1 MKKKIGIHF
10 IPCIVL
16 MAVLLLC
23 MVLTAGKVSAS
34 DFSDGTAE
42 EGKYIEEDQ
51 VKPQPPVI
59 TDFKINNDS
68 ILGYGDR
75 LKVSFKIANRT
86 YDNSDPDKITYV
98 GIISYKHNDS
108 YMRAYLFYNP
118 KTNIIE
124 NEPGYYISNDTFV
137 SARPE
142 GVYHFAYFYD
152 VLTNSYEYADS
163 TKNKSI
169 LKISN
174 TSITFCE
181 DCKNGKHRIDTIKYK
196 EPTYKDCGYSN
207 CQKCKICGTVI
218 SGKVLNPV
226 KPYCKVSTK
235 NVIMYAYANQ
245 TKTINV
251 THANGDNIYRKRGNL
266 NLGLYTIKNGKS
278 LDTITIKPYNK
289 IGQYTIEL
297 TLNSGLK
304 TKINLIV
311 KPAKTQ
317 KIYGVKKNIII
328 KQGKKYTLKP
338 KISPSYSKEKIIYS
352 SNNKKVV
359 AVNSKGI
366 IIARKKGTAYITIKS
381 GSKYV
386 KCKITVK

>member
-1 MKKKIGIHF
+1 MKKKIGIQF

-16 MAVLLLC
+16 MAMLLLC
-23 MVLTAGKVSAS
+23 MVLTAGKVSAG

-42 EGKYIEEDQ
+42 AGKYIEEDQ

-75 LKVSFKIANRT
+75 LNISFKIANRT
-86 YDNSDPDKITYV
+86 YDNSDPDKKTFV
-98 GIISYKHNDS
+98 GRIVYEHNGS
-108 YMRAYLFYNP
+108 YMPTNLFYNP
-118 KTNIIE
+118 KTDIIE
-124 NEPGYYISNDTFV
+124 NVFNPNEVFSKYR
-137 SARPE
+137 AE
-142 GVYHFAYFYD
+142 GVYYFKYFYD
-152 VLTNSYEYADS
+152 DLLNSYEYADS

-169 LKISN
+169 LKISKM
-174 TSITFCE
+174 SITFCE

-196 EPTYKDCGYSN
+196 EPTYKDYGYSN
-207 CQKCKICGTVI
+207 CQKCRICGTVI

-226 KPYCKVSTK
+226 KPYCKASTT
-235 NVIMYAYANQ
+235 NLTMYAYANQ
-245 TKTINV
+245 TKTIKV
-251 THANGDNIYRKRGNL
+251 THANGDSIYRKRGNL
-266 NLGLYTIKNGKS
+266 NLGLYTIKKGKS

-311 KPAKTQ
+311 KFAKTQ
-317 KIYGVKKNIII
+317 KIYGVKKNITI
-328 KQGKKYTLKP
+328 KVGKKYTLKP
-338 KISPSYSKEKIIYS
+338 KLSPSYSSDKIRYS

-359 AVNSKGI
+359 AVNSKGVI
-366 IIARKKGTAYITIKS
+366 TARKKGTAYITIKS

>member
-1 MKKKIGIHF
+1 
-10 IPCIVL
+10 
-16 MAVLLLC
+16 

-75 LKVSFKIANRT
+75 LNISFKIANRT
-86 YDNSDPDKITYV
+86 YDNSDPDKKTFV
-98 GIISYKHNDS
+98 GSIVYEHNGS
-108 YMRAYLFYNP
+108 YMPTNLFYNP
-118 KTNIIE
+118 KTDIIE
-124 NEPGYYISNDTFV
+124 NVFNPNEVFSKYR
-137 SARPE
+137 AE
-142 GVYHFAYFYD
+142 GVYHFKYFYD
-152 VLTNSYEYADS
+152 ALTNSWEYANS

-174 TSITFCE
+174 ITITFCE

-196 EPTYKDCGYSN
+196 EPTYKDYGYSN
-207 CQKCKICGTVI
+207 CQKCRICGTVI

-226 KPYCKVSTK
+226 KPYCKASTT
-235 NVIMYAYANQ
+235 NVTMYAYANQ
-245 TKTINV
+245 TKTIKV

-266 NLGLYTIKNGKS
+266 NLSLYTIKKGKS

-311 KPAKTQ
+311 KFAKTQ
-317 KIYGVKKNIII
+317 KIYGVKKNITI
-328 KQGKKYTLKP
+328 KVGKKYTLKP
-338 KISPSYSKEKIIYS
+338 KLSPSYSKDKISYS

-366 IIARKKGTAYITIKS
+366 ITAKKKGTAYIIIKS

>member
-34 DFSDGTAE
+34 DFSDGNTE

-75 LKVSFKIANRT
+75 LNISFKISNRT
-86 YDNSDPDKITYV
+86 YDSSDPDKKTYV
-98 GIISYKHNDS
+98 GKIAYQHNNSYVT
-108 YMRAYLFYNP
+108 AYLFYNP
-118 KTNIIE
+118 KTDIIE
-124 NEPGYYISNDTFV
+124 SEPNNTSNNTFV

-142 GVYHFAYFYD
+142 GVYHFEYFFD
-152 VLTNSYEYADS
+152 ALLNSFEYAN
-163 TKNKSI
+163 TTQNKSI

-174 TSITFCE
+174 TTITFCE

-207 CQKCKICGTVI
+207 CKKCRICGTVI

-226 KPYCKVSTK
+226 KPYCKSSTT
-235 NVIMYAYANQ
+235 NVTMYAYANQ
-245 TKTINV
+245 TKTIKV

-266 NLGLYTIKNGKS
+266 NLGLYNIKKGKS

-304 TKINLIV
+304 TKIDLIV
-311 KPAKTQ
+311 KSAKTQ
-317 KIYGVKKNIII
+317 KIYGVKKNITI
-328 KQGKKYTLKP
+328 KVGKKYTLKP
-338 KISPSYSKEKIIYS
+338 KLSPSYSKDKITYS

-359 AVNSKGI
+359 VVNGKGLVT
-366 IIARKKGTAYITIKS
+366 ARKKGTAYITIKS

>member
-75 LKVSFKIANRT
+75 LNISFKIANRT
-86 YDNSDPDKITYV
+86 YDNSDPDKKTFV
-98 GIISYKHNDS
+98 GSIVYEHNGS
-108 YMRAYLFYNP
+108 YMPTNLFYNP
-118 KTNIIE
+118 KTDIIE
-124 NEPGYYISNDTFV
+124 NVFNPNEVFSKYR
-137 SARPE
+137 AE
-142 GVYHFAYFYD
+142 GVYHFKYFYD
-152 VLTNSYEYADS
+152 ALTNSWEYANS

-174 TSITFCE
+174 ITITFCE

-196 EPTYKDCGYSN
+196 EPTYKDYGYSN
-207 CQKCKICGTVI
+207 CQKCRICGTVI

-226 KPYCKVSTK
+226 KPYCKASTT
-235 NVIMYAYANQ
+235 NVTMYAYANQ
-245 TKTINV
+245 TKTIKV

-266 NLGLYTIKNGKS
+266 NLSLYTIKKGKS

-311 KPAKTQ
+311 KFAKTQ
-317 KIYGVKKNIII
+317 KIYGVKKNITI
-328 KQGKKYTLKP
+328 KVGKKYTLKP
-338 KISPSYSKEKIIYS
+338 KLSPSYSKDKISYS

-366 IIARKKGTAYITIKS
+366 ITAKKKGTAYIIIKS

>member
-1 MKKKIGIHF
+1 MKKKIGIQF

-16 MAVLLLC
+16 MAMLLLC
-23 MVLTAGKVSAS
+23 MVLTAGKVSAG

-42 EGKYIEEDQ
+42 AGKYIEEDQ

-75 LKVSFKIANRT
+75 LNISFKIANRT
-86 YDNSDPDKITYV
+86 YDNSDPDKKTFV
-98 GIISYKHNDS
+98 GRIVYEHNGS
-108 YMRAYLFYNP
+108 YMPTNLFYNP
-118 KTNIIE
+118 KTDIIE
-124 NEPGYYISNDTFV
+124 NVFNPNEVFSKYR
-137 SARPE
+137 AE
-142 GVYHFAYFYD
+142 GVYYFKYFYD
-152 VLTNSYEYADS
+152 DLLNSYEYADS

-169 LKISN
+169 LKISKM
-174 TSITFCE
+174 SITFCE

-196 EPTYKDCGYSN
+196 EPTYKDYGYSN
-207 CQKCKICGTVI
+207 CQKCRICGTVI

-226 KPYCKVSTK
+226 KPYCKASTT
-235 NVIMYAYANQ
+235 NLTMYAYANQ
-245 TKTINV
+245 TKTIKV

-266 NLGLYTIKNGKS
+266 NLGLYTIKKGKS

-311 KPAKTQ
+311 KFAKTQ
-317 KIYGVKKNIII
+317 KIYGVKKNITI
-328 KQGKKYTLKP
+328 KVGKKYTLKP
-338 KISPSYSKEKIIYS
+338 KLSPSYSSDKIRYS

-359 AVNSKGI
+359 AVNSKGVI
-366 IIARKKGTAYITIKS
+366 TARKKGTAYITIKS

>member
-1 MKKKIGIHF
+1 MKKKISIHF

-34 DFSDGTAE
+34 DFSDGNAE

-68 ILGYGDR
+68 VLGYGDR
-75 LKVSFKIANRT
+75 LNISFKIANRT
-86 YDNSDPDKITYV
+86 YDNSNPDKKTYV
-98 GIISYKHNDS
+98 GKIAYKHNNS
-108 YMRAYLFYNP
+108 YVTAYLFYNP
-118 KTNIIE
+118 KTDIIE
-124 NEPGYYISNDTFV
+124 SEPNNTSNNTFV

-142 GVYHFAYFYD
+142 GVYHFEYFYD
-152 VLTNSYEYADS
+152 ALLNSFEYTDT

-174 TSITFCE
+174 TTITFCE

-196 EPTYKDCGYSN
+196 EPTYKDYGYSN
-207 CQKCKICGTVI
+207 CQKCRICGTVI

-226 KPYCKVSTK
+226 KPYCKASTT
-235 NVIMYAYANQ
+235 NVTMYAYANQ
-245 TKTINV
+245 TKTIKV
-251 THANGDNIYRKRGNL
+251 THTNGDNIYRKRGNL
-266 NLGLYTIKNGKS
+266 NLGLYTIKKGKS
-278 LDTITIKPYNK
+278 FDTITIKPYNK

-304 TKINLIV
+304 TKIYLIV
-311 KPAKTQ
+311 KSANTQ
-317 KIYGVKKNIII
+317 KIYGVKKNITI
-328 KQGKKYTLKP
+328 KVSKKYALKP
-338 KISPSYSKEKIIYS
+338 KISPSYSKDKITYS

-359 AVNSKGI
+359 AVNSKGLI
-366 IIARKKGTAYITIKS
+366 TARKKGTAYITIKS
-381 GSKYV
+381 GSKYI

>member
-10 IPCIVL
+10 IPYVVL

-34 DFSDGTAE
+34 VFSDGTAE

-75 LKVSFKIANRT
+75 LNISFKIANRT
-86 YDNSDPDKITYV
+86 YDNSDPDKKTFV
-98 GIISYKHNDS
+98 GSIVYEHNGS
-108 YMRAYLFYNP
+108 YMPTNLFYNP
-118 KTNIIE
+118 KTDIIE
-124 NEPGYYISNDTFV
+124 NVFNPNEVFSKYR
-137 SARPE
+137 AE
-142 GVYHFAYFYD
+142 GVYHFKYFYD
-152 VLTNSYEYADS
+152 ALTNSWEYANA

-174 TSITFCE
+174 ITITFCE

-196 EPTYKDCGYSN
+196 EPTYKDYGYSN
-207 CQKCKICGTVI
+207 CQKCRICGTVI

-226 KPYCKVSTK
+226 KPYCKASTT
-235 NVIMYAYANQ
+235 NVTMYAYANQ
-245 TKTINV
+245 TKTIKV

-266 NLGLYTIKNGKS
+266 NLGLYTIKKGKS

-311 KPAKTQ
+311 KFAKTQ
-317 KIYGVKKNIII
+317 KIYGVKKNITI
-328 KQGKKYTLKP
+328 KVGKKYTLKP
-338 KISPSYSKEKIIYS
+338 KLSPSYSKDKISYS

-366 IIARKKGTAYITIKS
+366 ITAKKKGTAYIIIKS

>member
-10 IPCIVL
+10 IPYVVL

-42 EGKYIEEDQ
+42 DGKYIEEDQ

-75 LKVSFKIANRT
+75 LNISFKISNRT
-86 YDNSDPDKITYV
+86 YDNSDPDKKTFV
-98 GIISYKHNDS
+98 GRIVYEHNGS
-108 YMRAYLFYNP
+108 YMPTNLFYNP
-118 KTNIIE
+118 KTDIIE
-124 NEPGYYISNDTFV
+124 NVFNPNEVFSKYR
-137 SARPE
+137 AE
-142 GVYHFAYFYD
+142 GVYHFKYFYD
-152 VLTNSYEYADS
+152 ALTNSWEYANA

-174 TSITFCE
+174 TTITFCE

-196 EPTYKDCGYSN
+196 EPTYKDYGYSN
-207 CQKCKICGTVI
+207 CQKCRICGTVI

-226 KPYCKVSTK
+226 KPYCKASTT
-235 NVIMYAYANQ
+235 NVTMYAYANQ
-245 TKTINV
+245 TKTIKV

-266 NLGLYTIKNGKS
+266 NLGLYTIKKGKS

-311 KPAKTQ
+311 KFAKTQ
-317 KIYGVKKNIII
+317 KIYGVKKNITI
-328 KQGKKYTLKP
+328 KVGKKYTLKP
-338 KISPSYSKEKIIYS
+338 KLSPSYSKDKISYS

-366 IIARKKGTAYITIKS
+366 ITAKKKGTAYIIIKS

>member
-10 IPCIVL
+10 VPYIVL

-42 EGKYIEEDQ
+42 EGKYIEEEQ
-51 VKPQPPVI
+51 IKPQPPVI

-68 ILGYGDR
+68 ILGYGDK
-75 LKVSFKIANRT
+75 LNISFKISNRT
-86 YDNSDPDKITYV
+86 YDNSDPDKKTCIGSIVFEYNNSSMSTL
-98 GIISYKHNDS
+98 
-108 YMRAYLFYNP
+108 LFYNP
-118 KTNIIE
+118 KTDMIE
-124 NEPGYYISNDTFV
+124 SELSSVFV
-137 SARPE
+137 STKPE
-142 GVYHFAYFYD
+142 GVYHFLYFYD
-152 VLTNSYEYADS
+152 DLTKSCEYANT

-174 TSITFCE
+174 TTITFCE

-196 EPTYKDCGYSN
+196 EPTYKDYGYSN
-207 CQKCKICGTVI
+207 CQKCRICGTVI

-226 KPYCKVSTK
+226 KPYCKASTT
-235 NVIMYAYANQ
+235 NVTMYAYANQ
-245 TKTINV
+245 TKTIKV

-266 NLGLYTIKNGKS
+266 NLGLYTIKKGKS

-317 KIYGVKKNIII
+317 KIYGVKKNITI
-328 KQGKKYTLKP
+328 KVGKKYALKP
-338 KISPSYSKEKIIYS
+338 MISPSYSKDKITYS

-359 AVNSKGI
+359 VVNSKGI
-366 IIARKKGTAYITIKS
+366 ITARKKGTAYITIKS

-386 KCKITVK
+386 KCKIIVK

>member
-34 DFSDGTAE
+34 DFSDETAE

-75 LKVSFKIANRT
+75 LNISFKIANRT
-86 YDNSDPDKITYV
+86 YDNSDPDKKTFVGQFFFTYKKKNITDLSNV
-98 GIISYKHNDS
+98 IAVN
-108 YMRAYLFYNP
+108 LFYNP
-118 KTNIIE
+118 KSKLVEGT
-124 NEPGYYISNDTFV
+124 SNVLDE
-137 SARPE
+137 SKSE
-142 GVYHFAYFYD
+142 GIYYFYAFFD
-152 VLTNSYEYADS
+152 QSLVENITNV
-163 TKNKSI
+163 KNT
-169 LKISN
+169 KISN
-174 TSITFCE
+174 TTITFCE

-196 EPTYKDCGYSN
+196 EPTYKDYGYSN
-207 CQKCKICGTVI
+207 CQKCRICGTVI
-218 SGKVLNPV
+218 SGKVLNPI
-226 KPYCKVSTK
+226 KPYCKPSTT
-235 NVIMYAYANQ
+235 NVTMYANQ
-245 TKTINV
+245 IKKFQIK
-251 THANGDNIYRKRGNL
+251 HAKGDNVVDRTHLNGSIYIRNIYLKKGD
-266 NLGLYTIKNGKS
+266 KS
-278 LDTITIKPYNK
+278 DTITIQPYNK
-289 IGQYTIEL
+289 IGKETVEL
-297 TLNSGLK
+297 ILKSGLK
-304 TKINLIV
+304 AKINITV

-328 KQGKKYTLKP
+328 KTGKKYTLKP
-338 KISPSYSKEKIIYS
+338 KLSPSYSKDKITYS

-359 AVNSKGI
+359 VVNSKGLVT
-366 IIARKKGTAYITIKS
+366 ARKKGIAYITIKS
-381 GSKYV
+381 GSKYM

>member
-10 IPCIVL
+10 IPYVVL

-75 LKVSFKIANRT
+75 INISFKISNRT
-86 YDNSDPDKITYV
+86 YNNSDPDKKTYV
-98 GIISYKHNDS
+98 GKIAYQHNNSYVT
-108 YMRAYLFYNP
+108 AYLFYNP
-118 KTNIIE
+118 KTDIIE
-124 NEPGYYISNDTFV
+124 SEPNNTSNNTFV

-142 GVYHFAYFYD
+142 GVYHFEYFYD
-152 VLTNSYEYADS
+152 DLTKSFEYS
-163 TKNKSI
+163 GYIKNKSI

-174 TSITFCE
+174 TTITFCE

-196 EPTYKDCGYSN
+196 EPTYKDYGYSN
-207 CQKCKICGTVI
+207 CQKCRICGTVI
-218 SGKVLNPV
+218 SGKVLNPI
-226 KPYCKVSTK
+226 KPYCKPSTT
-235 NVIMYAYANQ
+235 NVTMYAYANQ
-245 TKTINV
+245 TKTIKV

-266 NLGLYTIKNGKS
+266 NLGLYTIKKGKS

-311 KPAKTQ
+311 KSAKTQ
-317 KIYGVKKNIII
+317 KIYGVKKNITI
-328 KQGKKYTLKP
+328 KVGKKYTLKP
-338 KISPSYSKEKIIYS
+338 KLSPSYSKDKIRYS

-359 AVNSKGI
+359 AVNSKGLVT
-366 IIARKKGTAYITIKS
+366 ARKKGTAYITIKS
-381 GSKYV
+381 GSKYI

>member
-23 MVLTAGKVSAS
+23 MTLTAGKVSAS
-34 DFSDGTAE
+34 DFSDGNAE

-51 VKPQPPVI
+51 VKPQPPLI

-75 LKVSFKIANRT
+75 LNISFKIANRT
-86 YDNSDPDKITYV
+86 YDNSDPDKKTCIGSIVFEYNNSSMSTL
-98 GIISYKHNDS
+98 
-108 YMRAYLFYNP
+108 LFYNP
-118 KTNIIE
+118 KTDMIE
-124 NEPGYYISNDTFV
+124 SELSSVFV
-137 SARPE
+137 STKPE
-142 GVYHFAYFYD
+142 GVYHFLYFYD
-152 VLTNSYEYADS
+152 DLTKSCEYANT

-174 TSITFCE
+174 TTITFCE

-196 EPTYKDCGYSN
+196 EPTYKDYGYSN
-207 CQKCKICGTVI
+207 CQKCRICGTVI

-226 KPYCKVSTK
+226 KPYCKASTT
-235 NVIMYAYANQ
+235 NVTMYAYANQ
-245 TKTINV
+245 TKTIKI

-266 NLGLYTIKNGKS
+266 NLGLYTIKKGKS

-311 KPAKTQ
+311 KFAKTQ
-317 KIYGVKKNIII
+317 KIYGVKKNITI
-328 KQGKKYTLKP
+328 KVGKKYTLKP
-338 KISPSYSKEKIIYS
+338 KLSPSYSKDKISYS

-359 AVNSKGI
+359 AVNSKGVI
-366 IIARKKGTAYITIKS
+366 TAKKKGTAYIIIKS

>member
-34 DFSDGTAE
+34 DFSDENAE

-75 LKVSFKIANRT
+75 INISFKISNRT
-86 YDNSDPDKITYV
+86 YNSSDPDKKTFVGQFFFTYKKKNITDLSNV
-98 GIISYKHNDS
+98 IAVN
-108 YMRAYLFYNP
+108 LFYNP
-118 KTNIIE
+118 KSKLVEGT
-124 NEPGYYISNDTFV
+124 SNVLDE
-137 SARPE
+137 SKSE
-142 GVYHFAYFYD
+142 GIYYFYAFFD
-152 VLTNSYEYADS
+152 QSLVENITNV
-163 TKNKSI
+163 KNT
-169 LKISN
+169 KISN
-174 TSITFCE
+174 TTITFCE

-196 EPTYKDCGYSN
+196 EPTYKDYGYSN
-207 CQKCKICGTVI
+207 YQKCKICGTVI
-218 SGKVLNPV
+218 SGKVLNPI
-226 KPYCKVSTK
+226 KPYCRPSTT
-235 NVIMYAYANQ
+235 NVTMYANQ
-245 TKTINV
+245 IKKFQIK
-251 THANGDNIYRKRGNL
+251 HAKGDNVVDRTHLNGSIYIRNICLKKGD
-266 NLGLYTIKNGKS
+266 KS
-278 LDTITIKPYNK
+278 DTITIQPYNK
-289 IGQYTIEL
+289 IGKETVEL
-297 TLNSGLK
+297 ILKSGLK
-304 TKINLIV
+304 AKINITV

-328 KQGKKYTLKP
+328 KAGKKYTLKP
-338 KISPSYSKEKIIYS
+338 KLSPSYSKNKITYS

-366 IIARKKGTAYITIKS
+366 ITARKKGTAYITIKS

>member
-10 IPCIVL
+10 IPYVVL

-23 MVLTAGKVSAS
+23 MVLTEGKVSAS
-34 DFSDGTAE
+34 DFSDGNAE

-75 LKVSFKIANRT
+75 INISFKISNRT
-86 YDNSDPDKITYV
+86 YNNSDPDKKTYV
-98 GIISYKHNDS
+98 GKIAYQHNNSYVT
-108 YMRAYLFYNP
+108 AYLFYNP
-118 KTNIIE
+118 KTDIIE
-124 NEPGYYISNDTFV
+124 SEPNNTSNNTFV

-142 GVYHFAYFYD
+142 GVYHFEYFYD
-152 VLTNSYEYADS
+152 DLTKSFEYS
-163 TKNKSI
+163 GYIKNKSI

-174 TSITFCE
+174 TTITFCE

-196 EPTYKDCGYSN
+196 EPTYKDYGYSN
-207 CQKCKICGTVI
+207 CQKCRICGTVI
-218 SGKVLNPV
+218 SGKVLNPI
-226 KPYCKVSTK
+226 KPYCKPSTT
-235 NVIMYAYANQ
+235 NVTMYAYANQ
-245 TKTINV
+245 TKTIKV

-266 NLGLYTIKNGKS
+266 NLGLYTIKKGKS

-311 KPAKTQ
+311 KSAKTQ
-317 KIYGVKKNIII
+317 KIYGVKKNITI
-328 KQGKKYTLKP
+328 KVGKKYTLKP
-338 KISPSYSKEKIIYS
+338 KLSPSYSKDKIRYS

-359 AVNSKGI
+359 AVNSKGLVT
-366 IIARKKGTAYITIKS
+366 ARKKGTAYITIKS
-381 GSKYV
+381 GSKYI

>member
-10 IPCIVL
+10 IPYVVL

-42 EGKYIEEDQ
+42 EGKFIEEDQ

-75 LKVSFKIANRT
+75 LNISFKIANRT
-86 YDNSDPDKITYV
+86 YDNSDKKFFVGQFFFTYKKKNITDLSNV
-98 GIISYKHNDS
+98 IAVN
-108 YMRAYLFYNP
+108 LFYNP
-118 KTNIIE
+118 KSKLVEGT
-124 NEPGYYISNDTFV
+124 SNVLDE
-137 SARPE
+137 SKSE
-142 GVYHFAYFYD
+142 GIYYFYAFFD
-152 VLTNSYEYADS
+152 QSLVENITNVKNTKITNS
-163 TKNKSI
+163 TF
-169 LKISN
+169 L
-174 TSITFCE
+174 FCE

-196 EPTYKDCGYSN
+196 EPTYKDYGYSN
-207 CQKCKICGTVI
+207 CEKCRICGTVI
-218 SGKVLNPV
+218 SGKVLNPI
-226 KPYCKVSTK
+226 KPYCKASTT
-235 NVIMYAYANQ
+235 NLTMYAYENQ
-245 TKTINV
+245 TKTIKV
-251 THANGDNIYRKRGNL
+251 THANGDNICKTYGNL
-266 NLGLYTIKNGKS
+266 RGFYSIKKS
-278 LDTITIKPYNK
+278 KSFDTITIKPYDK
-289 IGQYTIEL
+289 IGRHTIEL

-304 TKINLIV
+304 TKINITV
-311 KPAKTQ
+311 KTVKTK
-317 KIYGVKKNIII
+317 KIYGVKKNITI
-328 KQGKKYTLKP
+328 KKGKKYTLKP
-338 KISPSYSKEKIIYS
+338 KLSPSYSKDKITYS

-366 IIARKKGTAYITIKS
+366 ITARKKGTAYITIKS

>member
-16 MAVLLLC
+16 MVVLLLC

-34 DFSDGTAE
+34 NFSDGNAE

-68 ILGYGDR
+68 ILGYGDK
-75 LKVSFKIANRT
+75 LNISFKITNRT
-86 YDNSDPDKITYV
+86 YDNSDPDKKTYV
-98 GIISYKHNDS
+98 GKIAYQHNNSYVT
-108 YMRAYLFYNP
+108 AYLFYNP
-118 KTNIIE
+118 KTDIIE
-124 NEPGYYISNDTFV
+124 SEPNNTSNNTFV

-142 GVYHFAYFYD
+142 GVYHFEYFYD
-152 VLTNSYEYADS
+152 DLTKSFEYS
-163 TKNKSI
+163 GYIKNKSI

-174 TSITFCE
+174 TTITFCE

-196 EPTYKDCGYSN
+196 EPTYKDYGYSN
-207 CQKCKICGTVI
+207 CQKCRICGTVI
-218 SGKVLNPV
+218 SGKVLNPI
-226 KPYCKVSTK
+226 KPYCKPSTT
-235 NVIMYAYANQ
+235 NVTMYAYANQ
-245 TKTINV
+245 TKTIKV

-266 NLGLYTIKNGKS
+266 NLGLYTIKKGKS

-311 KPAKTQ
+311 KSAKTQ
-317 KIYGVKKNIII
+317 KIYGVKKNITI
-328 KQGKKYTLKP
+328 KVGKKYTLKP
-338 KISPSYSKEKIIYS
+338 KLSPSYSKDKIRYS

-359 AVNSKGI
+359 AVNSKGLVT
-366 IIARKKGTAYITIKS
+366 ARKKGTAYITIKS
-381 GSKYV
+381 GSKYI

>member
-34 DFSDGTAE
+34 DFSDGNAE

-75 LKVSFKIANRT
+75 LNISFKIANRT
-86 YDNSDPDKITYV
+86 YDNSNPDKKTYV
-98 GIISYKHNDS
+98 GRIVYEHNGS
-108 YMRAYLFYNP
+108 YMTTNLFYNP
-118 KTNIIE
+118 KTDVIE
-124 NEPGYYISNDTFV
+124 NIFNHNEVFSKYR
-137 SARPE
+137 AE
-142 GVYHFAYFYD
+142 GVYHFKYFFD
-152 VLTNSYEYADS
+152 ALLNSFEYAN
-163 TKNKSI
+163 TTQNKSI

-174 TSITFCE
+174 TTITFCE

-207 CQKCKICGTVI
+207 CQKCRICGTVI

-226 KPYCKVSTK
+226 KPYCKASTT
-235 NVIMYAYANQ
+235 NVTMYAYANQ
-245 TKTINV
+245 TKTIKV

-266 NLGLYTIKNGKS
+266 NLSLYNIKKGKS

-311 KPAKTQ
+311 KSAKTQ
-317 KIYGVKKNIII
+317 KIYGVKKNITI
-328 KQGKKYTLKP
+328 KVGKKYTLKP
-338 KISPSYSKEKIIYS
+338 KLSPSYSKDKITYS

-359 AVNSKGI
+359 VVNSKGLVT
-366 IIARKKGTAYITIKS
+366 ARKKGTAYITIKS

>member
-34 DFSDGTAE
+34 DFSDENAE

-75 LKVSFKIANRT
+75 INISFKISNRT
-86 YDNSDPDKITYV
+86 YNSSDPDKKTFVGQFFFTYKKKNITDLSNV
-98 GIISYKHNDS
+98 IAVN
-108 YMRAYLFYNP
+108 LFYNP
-118 KTNIIE
+118 KSKLVEGT
-124 NEPGYYISNDTFV
+124 SNVLDE
-137 SARPE
+137 SKSE
-142 GVYHFAYFYD
+142 GIYYFYAFFD
-152 VLTNSYEYADS
+152 QSLVENITNV
-163 TKNKSI
+163 KNT
-169 LKISN
+169 KISN
-174 TSITFCE
+174 TTITFCE

-196 EPTYKDCGYSN
+196 EPTYKDYGYSN
-207 CQKCKICGTVI
+207 YQKCRICGTVI
-218 SGKVLNPV
+218 SGKVLNPI
-226 KPYCKVSTK
+226 KPYCKPSTT
-235 NVIMYAYANQ
+235 NVTMYANQ
-245 TKTINV
+245 IKKFQIK
-251 THANGDNIYRKRGNL
+251 HAKGDNVVDRTHLSGSIYIRNICLKKGD
-266 NLGLYTIKNGKS
+266 KS
-278 LDTITIKPYNK
+278 DTITIQPYNK
-289 IGQYTIEL
+289 IGKETVEL
-297 TLNSGLK
+297 ILKSGLK
-304 TKINLIV
+304 AKINITV

-338 KISPSYSKEKIIYS
+338 KISPSYSKDKMSYF

-359 AVNSKGI
+359 AVNSKGVI
-366 IIARKKGTAYITIKS
+366 AARKKGTAYITIKS

>member
-10 IPCIVL
+10 IPYVVL

-75 LKVSFKIANRT
+75 LNISFKIANRT
-86 YDNSDPDKITYV
+86 YDNFDPDKKTFV
-98 GIISYKHNDS
+98 GSIVYEHNGS
-108 YMRAYLFYNP
+108 YMPTNLFYNP
-118 KTNIIE
+118 KTDIIE
-124 NEPGYYISNDTFV
+124 NVFNPNEVFSKYR
-137 SARPE
+137 AE
-142 GVYHFAYFYD
+142 GVYHFKYFYD
-152 VLTNSYEYADS
+152 ALTNSWEYANA

-174 TSITFCE
+174 ITITFCE

-196 EPTYKDCGYSN
+196 EPTYKDYGYSN
-207 CQKCKICGTVI
+207 CQKCRICGTVI

-226 KPYCKVSTK
+226 KPYCKASTT
-235 NVIMYAYANQ
+235 NVTMYAYANQ
-245 TKTINV
+245 TKTIKV

-266 NLGLYTIKNGKS
+266 NLGLYTIKKGKS

-311 KPAKTQ
+311 KFAKTQ
-317 KIYGVKKNIII
+317 KIYGVKKNITI
-328 KQGKKYTLKP
+328 KVGKKYTLKP
-338 KISPSYSKEKIIYS
+338 KLSPSYSKDKISYS

-366 IIARKKGTAYITIKS
+366 ITAKKKGTAYIIIKS

>member
-34 DFSDGTAE
+34 DFSDDTAE

-51 VKPQPPVI
+51 TVWSHPNI
-59 TDFKINNDS
+59 INFKINNQK
-68 ILGYGDR
+68 ILGYDDVLR
-75 LKVSFKIANRT
+75 ISFKITNIDIAEDDYN
-86 YDNSDPDKITYV
+86 NV
-98 GIISYKHNDS
+98 GTVCYFHKGTIISVPMKYDPENNTVFGYFFMTPSFAEGIYKFDG
-108 YMRAYLFYNP
+108 FYPYNYRGVA
-118 KTNIIE
+118 KTSNKNLIE
-124 NEPGYYISNDTFV
+124 SKF
-137 SARPE
+137 
-142 GVYHFAYFYD
+142 
-152 VLTNSYEYADS
+152 
-163 TKNKSI
+163 
-169 LKISN
+169 
-174 TSITFCE
+174 TFCE

-196 EPTYKDCGYSN
+196 EPTYKDYGYSN
-207 CQKCKICGTVI
+207 CEKCKICGTVI

-226 KPYCKVSTK
+226 KPYCKAYTT
-235 NVIMYAYANQ
+235 NVNMYAYANQ
-245 TKTINV
+245 TKTIKV

-266 NLGLYTIKNGKS
+266 NLGLYNIKKGKS

-297 TLNSGLK
+297 TLNSVLK

-311 KPAKTQ
+311 KSAKTQ
-317 KIYGVKKNIII
+317 KIYGVKKNITI
-328 KQGKKYTLKP
+328 KVGKKYTLKP
-338 KISPSYSKEKIIYS
+338 KLSPSYSKDKITYS

-359 AVNSKGI
+359 VVNSKGLVT
-366 IIARKKGTAYITIKS
+366 ARKKGTAYITIKS

>member
-1 MKKKIGIHF
+1 MKKKIGIQF

-16 MAVLLLC
+16 MAMLLLC
-23 MVLTAGKVSAS
+23 MVLTAGKVSAG

-42 EGKYIEEDQ
+42 AGKYIEEDQ

-75 LKVSFKIANRT
+75 LNISFKIANRT
-86 YDNSDPDKITYV
+86 YDNSDPDKKTFV
-98 GIISYKHNDS
+98 GRIVYEHNGS
-108 YMRAYLFYNP
+108 YMPTNLFYNP
-118 KTNIIE
+118 KTDIIE
-124 NEPGYYISNDTFV
+124 NVFNPNEVFSKYR
-137 SARPE
+137 AE
-142 GVYHFAYFYD
+142 GVYYFKYFYD
-152 VLTNSYEYADS
+152 DLLNSYEYADS

-169 LKISN
+169 LKISKM
-174 TSITFCE
+174 SITFCE

-196 EPTYKDCGYSN
+196 EPTYKDYGYSN
-207 CQKCKICGTVI
+207 CQKCRICGTVI

-226 KPYCKVSTK
+226 KPYCKASTT
-235 NVIMYAYANQ
+235 NLTMYAYANQ
-245 TKTINV
+245 TKTIKV

-266 NLGLYTIKNGKS
+266 NLGLYTIKKGKS

-311 KPAKTQ
+311 KFAKTQ
-317 KIYGVKKNIII
+317 KIYGVKKNITI
-328 KQGKKYTLKP
+328 KVGKKYTLKP
-338 KISPSYSKEKIIYS
+338 KLSPSYSKDKITYS

-359 AVNSKGI
+359 AVNSKGLLT
-366 IIARKKGTAYITIKS
+366 ARKKGTAYITIKS

-386 KCKITVK
+386 KCKVIVK

>member
-1 MKKKIGIHF
+1 MKKKIGIQF

-23 MVLTAGKVSAS
+23 MVLTAGKVSAN
-34 DFSDGTAE
+34 DFSDENAE

-68 ILGYGDR
+68 VLGYGDR
-75 LKVSFKIANRT
+75 LNISFKIANRT
-86 YDNSDPDKITYV
+86 YDNSDPDKKTCIGSIVFEYNNSSMSTL
-98 GIISYKHNDS
+98 
-108 YMRAYLFYNP
+108 LFYNP
-118 KTNIIE
+118 KTDMIE
-124 NEPGYYISNDTFV
+124 SELSSVFV
-137 SARPE
+137 STKPE
-142 GVYHFAYFYD
+142 GVYHFLYFYD
-152 VLTNSYEYADS
+152 DLTKSCEYANT

-174 TSITFCE
+174 TTITFCE

-196 EPTYKDCGYSN
+196 EPTYKDYGYSN
-207 CQKCKICGTVI
+207 CQKCRICGTVI
-218 SGKVLNPV
+218 SGKVLNPI
-226 KPYCKVSTK
+226 KPYCKASTT
-235 NVIMYAYANQ
+235 NVTMYAYANQ
-245 TKTINV
+245 TKIIKIN
-251 THANGDNIYRKRGNL
+251 HANEDSIYRRRSSL
-266 NLGLYTIKNGKS
+266 VHSLYTIKKGKS

-311 KPAKTQ
+311 KSAKTQ

-328 KQGKKYTLKP
+328 KVGKKYTLKP
-338 KISPSYSKEKIIYS
+338 KLSPSYSKDKITYS

-359 AVNSKGI
+359 MVNSKGLVT
-366 IIARKKGTAYITIKS
+366 ARKKGTAYITIKS

>member
-10 IPCIVL
+10 IPYVVL

-75 LKVSFKIANRT
+75 LNISFKIANRT
-86 YDNSDPDKITYV
+86 YDNSDPDKKTYV
-98 GIISYKHNDS
+98 GKIAYQHNNSYVT
-108 YMRAYLFYNP
+108 AYLFYNP
-118 KTNIIE
+118 KTDIIE
-124 NEPGYYISNDTFV
+124 SEPNNTSNNTFV

-142 GVYHFAYFYD
+142 GVYHFEYFYD
-152 VLTNSYEYADS
+152 DLTKSFEYS
-163 TKNKSI
+163 GYIKNKSI

-174 TSITFCE
+174 TTITFCE

-196 EPTYKDCGYSN
+196 EPTYKDYGYSN
-207 CQKCKICGTVI
+207 CQKCRICGTVI
-218 SGKVLNPV
+218 SGKVLNPI
-226 KPYCKVSTK
+226 KPYCKPSTT
-235 NVIMYAYANQ
+235 NVTMYAYANQ
-245 TKTINV
+245 TKTIKV

-266 NLGLYTIKNGKS
+266 NLGLYTIKKGKS

-311 KPAKTQ
+311 KSAKTQ
-317 KIYGVKKNIII
+317 KIYGVKKNITI
-328 KQGKKYTLKP
+328 KVGKKYTLKP
-338 KISPSYSKEKIIYS
+338 KLSPSYSKDKIRYS

-359 AVNSKGI
+359 AVNSKGLVT
-366 IIARKKGTAYITIKS
+366 ARKKGTAYITIKS
-381 GSKYV
+381 GSKYI

>member
-16 MAVLLLC
+16 MAMLLLC
-23 MVLTAGKVSAS
+23 MVLTSGKVSAS
-34 DFSDGTAE
+34 DFSDGNAE

-75 LKVSFKIANRT
+75 LNISFKITNRT
-86 YDNSDPDKITYV
+86 YDHSDPDKKTFV
-98 GIISYKHNDS
+98 GRIVYEHNGS
-108 YMRAYLFYNP
+108 YMPTNLFYNP
-118 KTNIIE
+118 KTDIIE
-124 NEPGYYISNDTFV
+124 NVFNPNEVFSKYR
-137 SARPE
+137 AE
-142 GVYHFAYFYD
+142 GVYHFKYFYD
-152 VLTNSYEYADS
+152 ALTNSWEYANA

-174 TSITFCE
+174 TTITFCE

-196 EPTYKDCGYSN
+196 EPTYKDYGYSN
-207 CQKCKICGTVI
+207 CQKCRICGTVI

-226 KPYCKVSTK
+226 KPYCKASTT
-235 NVIMYAYANQ
+235 NVTMYAYANQ
-245 TKTINV
+245 TKTIKV

-266 NLGLYTIKNGKS
+266 NLGLYTIKKGKS

-289 IGQYTIEL
+289 IGQYAIEL

-317 KIYGVKKNIII
+317 KIYGVKKYITI
-328 KQGKKYTLKP
+328 KSGKKYALKP
-338 KISPSYSKEKIIYS
+338 KLSPSYSKDKITYS

-359 AVNSKGI
+359 AVNSKGLI
-366 IIARKKGTAYITIKS
+366 TARKKGTAYITIKS

>member
-16 MAVLLLC
+16 MAMLLLC
-23 MVLTAGKVSAS
+23 MVLTSGKVSAS
-34 DFSDGTAE
+34 DFSDGNAE

-75 LKVSFKIANRT
+75 LNISFKIANRT
-86 YDNSDPDKITYV
+86 YDNSDPDKKTYV
-98 GIISYKHNDS
+98 GKIAYKHDKS
-108 YMRAYLFYNP
+108 YMLAFLFYNP
-118 KTNIIE
+118 KSGMVE
-124 NEPGYYISNDTFV
+124 SEPNDWEIFIP
-137 SARPE
+137 AKPE
-142 GVYHFAYFYD
+142 GVYNFEYFYD
-152 VLTNSYEYADS
+152 DLTKSYEHFGS
-163 TKNKSI
+163 IKNKSI

-174 TSITFCE
+174 TTITFCE
-181 DCKNGKHRIDTIKYK
+181 DCKNGKHRTDTIKYK
-196 EPTYKDCGYSN
+196 EPTYKDYGYSN
-207 CQKCKICGTVI
+207 CQKCRICETVI

-235 NVIMYAYANQ
+235 NITMYAYAKQ
-245 TKTINV
+245 TKTIKV
-251 THANGDNIYRKRGNL
+251 THANGDNVYRKRGNL
-266 NLGLYTIKNGKS
+266 NLGLYTIKKDKS
-278 LDTITIKPYNK
+278 FDTITIKPYNK
-289 IGQYTIEL
+289 IGQYAIEL

-317 KIYGVKKNIII
+317 KIYGVKKYITI
-328 KQGKKYTLKP
+328 KSGKKYALKP
-338 KISPSYSKEKIIYS
+338 KLSPSYSKDKITYS

-359 AVNSKGI
+359 AVNSKGLI
-366 IIARKKGTAYITIKS
+366 TARKKGTAYITIKS
-381 GSKYV
+381 GSKYM